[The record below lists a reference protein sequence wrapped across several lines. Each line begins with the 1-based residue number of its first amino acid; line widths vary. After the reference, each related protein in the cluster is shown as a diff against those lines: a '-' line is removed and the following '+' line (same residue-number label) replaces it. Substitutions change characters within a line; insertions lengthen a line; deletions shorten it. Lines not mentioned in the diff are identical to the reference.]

1 MDQSPHQV
9 VRSGGSHRPACL
21 RERHQR
27 DHGVRFAGQL
37 RNRQHVCHVAP
48 LSYHLGFA
56 KETYMPAIHESTLCP
71 QCGDTQAE
79 LDADCSGSHRTTC
92 LICGYREREG
102 LKFDS
107 DGVLR
112 YRHVDDNF
120 FTNYFLRST
129 RETLDAERWL
139 RRMLR
144 RGAVDADTARLTRWS
159 DDLNRVEVLAG
170 E

>member
-1 MDQSPHQV
+1 
-9 VRSGGSHRPACL
+9 
-21 RERHQR
+21 
-27 DHGVRFAGQL
+27 
-37 RNRQHVCHVAP
+37 
-48 LSYHLGFA
+48 
-56 KETYMPAIHESTLCP
+56 MPAIHESTLCP

-79 LDADCSGSHRTTC
+79 FDADCSGSHRTTC

-107 DGVLR
+107 DGNTSGWRWDISEGYGVLR

-129 RETLDAERWL
+129 REALDAERWL
-139 RRMLR
+139 RGMLR